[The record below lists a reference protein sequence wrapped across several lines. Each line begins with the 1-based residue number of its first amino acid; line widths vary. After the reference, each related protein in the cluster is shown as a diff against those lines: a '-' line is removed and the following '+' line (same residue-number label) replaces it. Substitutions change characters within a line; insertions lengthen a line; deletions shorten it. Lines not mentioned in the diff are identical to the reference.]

1 MEASRRRMN
10 VNAFFHLWFWI
21 SLAACGVIELAV
33 GRLPLGPKSRRDRHS
48 LFWLGIVQ
56 AAGIPFV
63 AITTASAPEAFCRLL
78 LDGAGNAFGGVLAA
92 AGILIRWR
100 AKRTL
105 GRFFTAR
112 VAILPNHRLIQ
123 HGLYRYVRHPG
134 YLGILL
140 FFLGWPL
147 LVGHLLALPFF
158 WLPTLVAY
166 LYRIKVEEEALREAF
181 GALYRDYER
190 RTARLLPFLW

>member
-1 MEASRRRMN
+1 MSP
-10 VNAFFHLWFWI
+10 FFHIWFWI
-21 SLAACGVIELAV
+21 SLAACGVLEFVVA
-33 GRLPLGPKSRRDRHS
+33 RLPVGPKSPRDRRS
-48 LFWLGIVQ
+48 LLWLGIVQ
-56 AAGIPFV
+56 AVGIPFV
-63 AITTASAPEAFCRLL
+63 AITTASAPEVFCRPL
-78 LDGAGNAFGGVLAA
+78 LDGVGNALGGIVAA
-92 AGILIRWR
+92 VGILLRWR

-105 GRFFTAR
+105 GSFFTAR
-112 VAILPNHRLIQ
+112 VAILPDHRLIQ
-123 HGLYRYVRHPG
+123 HGLYRHVRHPG

-147 LVGHLLALPFF
+147 LVGHLLALPLF

-181 GALYRDYER
+181 GDLYRDYAR

>member
-1 MEASRRRMN
+1 MTPI
-10 VNAFFHLWFWI
+10 FQFWFWT
-21 SLAACGVIELAV
+21 SLVACGVMELLV
-33 GRLPLGPKSRRDRHS
+33 SRLPLGPRSQRDRHS
-48 LFWLGIVQ
+48 LLWLGIVQ
-56 AAGIPFV
+56 AVGIPFV
-63 AITTASAPEAFCRLL
+63 ALTTASAPEIFCRLL
-78 LDGAGNAFGGVLAA
+78 FDGVGNVLGGIIAA
-92 AGILIRWR
+92 TGIFIRWR

-112 VAILPNHRLIQ
+112 VAILPEHRLVE
-123 HGLYRYVRHPG
+123 HGPYRYVRHPG

-147 LVGHLLALPFF
+147 VVGHVLAIPLV
-158 WLPTLVAY
+158 WLPTLAVY
-166 LYRIKVEEEALREAF
+166 LYRIKVEEDALREAF